1 MQKAGRRSLKH
12 WGWLVGTLATM
23 LVLVV
28 CLVGE
33 KKYEK
38 ATPKTT
44 LLLRKI
50 LQRYP
55 RTELQGMKIL
65 EMPSE
70 RNFARPPYPRI
81 NMVTKNSSRTI
92 VARTQYQRV
101 SMLKSPTEIR
111 LDNGFVQLTVSRPSG
126 DVIGIK
132 YKGSDNLLEHKNL
145 RNNRGYWDVAWN
157 RPGESIYYVDKLQAT
172 RFRVIMATADQVEI
186 SFVKTYNV
194 SEQRRA
200 PVVPL
205 NVDKRYILRRGH
217 SGFYA
222 YAIFECL
229 EGWPEVKMDQIRMV
243 YKLQHDKFQYMALSD
258 TRQTFMPKAR
268 DRKHGQQLAY
278 PEAVRLTRPTNRAFI
293 GQVDDKYQYSMEDK
307 DNKVHGWIS
316 TDQSVGFWMI
326 TPSDEFRSAG
336 PMKQGLT
343 SHVGPTT
350 LSMFLSTHYAGKQ
363 AGIELK
369 RDEAWKKVFGP
380 VFVYL
385 NSAPRSKNSTGTLWN
400 DAKEQMA
407 EEVKRW
413 PYNFTQ
419 SEDFPYSD
427 QRGSVFGRLIV
438 HDRCLTDSHISASSA
453 YVGLAAPGEVGSWQ
467 KESKGYQFWTRADK
481 QGHFLI
487 KDVRPGNYSLYGWV
501 PGILGD
507 YKYEA
512 DIEIK
517 PGSEIQ
523 LPNLT
528 YEPPRNGPTLW
539 EIGIPDRSAAEFY
552 IPDPYP
558 TLMNKLYINNHSD
571 NRFRQ
576 YGLWKRYEELYPD
589 HDLIYTIGVSDYRY
603 DWFYA
608 HVTRSFTYTG
618 NEKYVGTTWEIQF
631 ELNSV
636 MSRGNYTLQLAL
648 ASATHSEIQVR
659 FNTPS
664 ALQPQFSTGLIGGD
678 NAIAR
683 HGIHGLYWF
692 FSVNVPSSLLY
703 EGTNII
709 YLTQSRGGVPFRGVM
724 YDYIR
729 LEGPSIR
736 HPDT

>member
-1 MQKAGRRSLKH
+1 MEKADRRSLTH
-12 WGWLVGTLATM
+12 WGLLVGTLAAM

-33 KKYEK
+33 KKYETT
-38 ATPKTT
+38 TPKTT
-44 LLLRKI
+44 LQLRKLLR
-50 LQRYP
+50 RDP
-55 RTELQGMKIL
+55 RTLCQGMNILKI
-65 EMPSE
+65 PSSR
-70 RNFARPPYPRI
+70 RNIARPPNPGF
-81 NMVTKNSSRTI
+81 NMVTKNSGRRI
-92 VARTQYQRV
+92 VARTQHRIV
-101 SMLKSPTEIR
+101 TMLKTPRQIT
-111 LDNGFVQLTVSRPSG
+111 LDNGLIQLIVSRPSG
-126 DVIGIK
+126 DVVGIK
-132 YKGSDNLLEHKNL
+132 YKRSDNLLEPNNL
-145 RNNRGYWDVAWN
+145 RNNRGYWDVVWN
-157 RPGESIYYVDKLQAT
+157 KPGDNIYYVDKLQAT
-172 RFRVIMATADQVEI
+172 RSRVIMATEDQIEI

-194 SEQRRA
+194 SQQRGA
-200 PVVPL
+200 PEVPL
-205 NVDKRYILRRGH
+205 NVDKRYIMRRGR

-229 EGWPEVKMDQIRMV
+229 EGWPEVKIDQVRMV
-243 YKLQHDKFQYMALSD
+243 YKLQKDKFQYMALSD
-258 TRQTFMPKAR
+258 TRQTFMPRAN

-278 PEAVRLTRPTNRAFI
+278 PEAVRLTKPSNQAFK

-316 TDQSVGFWMI
+316 TDHSVGFWMI

-350 LSMFLSTHYAGKQ
+350 LSMFVSTHYAGKR

-369 RDEAWKKVFGP
+369 KGEAWKKVFGP

-385 NSAPRSKNSTGTLWN
+385 NSALRSKNTTGTLWN
-400 DAKEQMA
+400 DAKEQMI

-419 SEDFPYSD
+419 SKDLPSSD
-427 QRGSVFGRLIV
+427 QRGSICGRLIV
-438 HDRCLTDSHISASSA
+438 HDRYMNESLLSESSA

-467 KESKGYQFWTRADK
+467 TESKGYQFWIRADK
-481 QGHFLI
+481 QSYFLI
-487 KDVRPGNYSLYGWV
+487 KDVRPGNYSLYAWV
-501 PGILGD
+501 PGIVGD
-507 YKYEA
+507 YKYGA
-512 DIEIK
+512 DITIK
-517 PGSEIQ
+517 PGSKIN
-523 LPNLT
+523 LGNLT

-552 IPDPYP
+552 VPDPYP
-558 TLMNKLYINNHSD
+558 TLMNKLYKNNHSD

-576 YGLWKRYEELYPD
+576 YGLWKRYEELYPH
-589 HDLIYTIGVSDYRY
+589 HDLIYTIGINDYRY

-608 HVTRSFTYTG
+608 HVTRNIG
-618 NEKYVGTTWEIQF
+618 KQKYVGTTWQIRF
-631 ELNSV
+631 KLNNV
-636 MSRGNYTLQLAL
+636 MSQGNYTLQLAL
-648 ASATHSEIQVR
+648 ASATSSEIQVR
-659 FNTPS
+659 FNNRSIAP
-664 ALQPQFSTGLIGGD
+664 PHFSTGLIGGD

-692 FSVNVPSSLLY
+692 FSINVPSSLLN
-703 EGTNII
+703 EGNNTI
-709 YLTQSRGGVPFRGVM
+709 YLTQSRGGAPFRGVM

-736 HPDT
+736 HADT